1 MDPLLK
7 LFFLSKLLALSPSA
21 LLVTSASAF
30 SLLKPEFMIGW
41 VLGFVG
47 AIFLWLAIFGFYK
60 LISRLVEFLI
70 YGKQSG
76 ERCE

>member
-1 MDPLLK
+1 
-7 LFFLSKLLALSPSA
+7 
-21 LLVTSASAF
+21 
-30 SLLKPEFMIGW
+30 MIGW